1 MPLDSDAV
9 ISGSFP
15 ALEQYLARLH
25 ARDGTEATTKLRLDG
40 AGRALGSYFHA
51 TLTSAFQPIRL
62 AHSGEIV
69 GYEGFARS
77 YSKHDDG
84 LSIWKLLE
92 SSASDDESIELDR
105 LCRMLHAINFYRQA
119 EAGISINKSADNSS
133 AAAPGSGAGADLH
146 LSVSGRLLAAVGS
159 NHGMAFRRIL
169 DLLELPHEK
178 IVLQIPIVSGGQGWL
193 LDYVLN
199 NYRRNGFR
207 LAVGAVD
214 AVAALALVET
224 VQADVIKINGRH
236 LSDEDSVARLLLLA
250 ARRGIKVAFK
260 CVENPAVADKLRWL
274 AEQTGHAIY
283 AQGYFWDTPLDTLTA
298 PAAIGA
304 Q

>member
-1 MPLDSDAV
+1 MSLDENMTV
-9 ISGSFP
+9 TGGFP

-40 AGRALGSYFHA
+40 AGRALGSYFHT
-51 TLTSAFQPIRL
+51 TLTSAFQPVRL
-62 AHSGEIV
+62 AGSNEIV
-69 GYEGFARS
+69 GHEGFVRS
-77 YSKHDDG
+77 YSEHDNG

-119 EAGISINKSADNSS
+119 GS
-133 AAAPGSGAGADLH
+133 AALDSDLY

-169 DLLELPHEK
+169 DLLELPHER
-178 IVLQIPIVSGGQGWL
+178 IVLQIPVVTGGQGWL

-214 AVAALALVET
+214 AIAALASVET
-224 VQADVIKINGRH
+224 VQADVIKINGRQ
-236 LSDEDSVARLLLLA
+236 LNDEDSVARLLLLA

-260 CVENPAVADKLRWL
+260 CIESPAIADKLRWL
-274 AEQTGHAIY
+274 AEQTGQAIY
-283 AQGYFWDTPLDTLTA
+283 VQGYVWDTPTDGLIV
-298 PAAIGA
+298 PVN
-304 Q
+304 